1 MPDREAQSSK
11 KCLFFTVYGCC
22 FMMFWCSFSIIGPL
36 EAGLMYSSL
45 TLTYDFETVYKNGR
59 HIAPFW
65 KRIDQYPTTW
75 QPLMFCKD
83 CPAKDLNPVSNK
95 AAGQD
100 SSPVNIEL
108 EVFLYYRVKL
118 AKVWQLMKNF
128 PQRDHKKKFKNVATK
143 AIKDVIAMHTVKQLL
158 QEREI
163 IAHIIATR
171 VNEELSKEGSF
182 VAACYLGTVG
192 LAPTSDTAFL
202 RQWISIRQQKTS
214 EEQGKVLKVIQST
227 AAAVSSEERKR
238 VVILSDQYRLGNTT
252 IEEYRARGEE
262 MVLTAQGK
270 AYRALQERLN
280 FTQTQ
285 LLKYIY
291 YEKLRSTSANLV
303 AGFSEN
309 EKLLSTGS

>member
-1 MPDREAQSSK
+1 MARAEPGKLLGPFLCCYSIVF
-11 KCLFFTVYGCC
+11 LFF
-22 FMMFWCSFSIIGPL
+22 FCSFSIIGPL
-36 EAGLMYSSL
+36 ESGLMYNSL
-45 TLTYDFETVYKNGR
+45 IRNYDYSTVYSNGR
-59 HIAPFW
+59 HFVLPW
-65 KRIDQYPTTW
+65 KSIVPYPTTW

-108 EVFLYYRVKL
+108 EVFLYYRMKL
-118 AKVWQLMKNF
+118 AKLWQLMKRF
-128 PQRDHKKKFKNVATK
+128 PNRDQKKKFKNVATK
-143 AIKDVIAMHTVKQLL
+143 AIKDVIAEHTVKQLL

-171 VNEELSKEGSF
+171 VNEELAKEGAF

-227 AAAVSSEERKR
+227 AAAVSAEERKR

-262 MVLTAQGK
+262 LVLTAQGK
-270 AYRALQERLN
+270 AFRSLQERLN

-309 EKLLSTGS
+309 EKLLSADL